1 VSLQHDAFK
10 RYSRENDLPIIGGK
24 SCKKFLQ
31 NHVGAESWTFV
42 FRSLLLLCSCWA
54 KSNQQLAFAVEACSS
69 ANFCKFVYILLA
81 TYSILFE
88 YLYTLLRLP

>member
-1 VSLQHDAFK
+1 MML
-10 RYSRENDLPIIGGK
+10 SRDTLERKDLPIIGGK

-31 NHVGAESWTFV
+31 NHAGAESWTFALEV
-42 FRSLLLLCSCWA
+42 CCFFAHVRL
-54 KSNQQLAFAVEACSS
+54 KSNKQLGSTVETCSS
-69 ANFCKFVYILLA
+69 GEFCKPAYILLT